1 MDYPSTYVVN
11 EPNGKEVD
19 CVPSGYLD
27 SEKISKRCSGQRS
40 RVRKLQYIVQL
51 EITIDILQTL
61 GTDLAARVAS
71 LFQYHLALSVG
82 NKNLRQQIASLRQE
96 KIIKDDISCLLNS
109 TGERQ
114 SLKNEAERLKMM
126 LRHHQRS
133 KSMASCFEK
142 GTYVADPST
151 LNWQM
156 LDLEKLTLG
165 GSQVPLKHSLRHG

>member
-40 RVRKLQYIVQL
+40 RVQTLQHIVQL

-96 KIIKDDISCLLNS
+96 KIIKD
-109 TGERQ
+109 GERQ

-165 GSQVPLKHSLRHG
+165 GSQVPLKHSLRHR